1 MKGVKRRR
9 VRLYVEGR
17 EELIAELDAIESI
30 SGADNRS
37 EAMRKAIH
45 LTYKL
50 LTSDSDIV
58 LIDMEGNRTKV
69 LIT

>member
-1 MKGVKRRR
+1 M
-9 VRLYVEGR
+9 RLYVEGR
-17 EELIAELDAIESI
+17 EELIKELNDIESI

-50 LTSDSDIV
+50 LTSEHGVV

-69 LIT
+69 LIA